1 MEERGKMSKRFVK
14 TLFSGTIAATVLFHT
29 LGNSSITTL
38 AENDVGESSSV
49 TQQLNETQQNA
60 ENSEGASFN
69 DAGSS
74 GGSSDNAVNEIPV
87 TDGHSNDDTGASA
100 DNNEDNSNI
109 GNTNN
114 TETNTDNI
122 SDGNL
127 DIPDQSTSNPE
138 ESAETDLLD
147 DGSGDEGDELE
158 GSDTKENVSE
168 KTSKDSS
175 EIADNSTGN
184 FKITYLANNG
194 GILLSDDV
202 KTDMVEEYVDL
213 EAETLTITGAL
224 AVADEGYE
232 FINWTY
238 DEQVVSEEEK
248 FTPSIELIQTIT
260 EGNDSAAFY
269 ANFVV
274 TSSDELTYNDPFDK
288 EVTVDGITVTA
299 YADAGVIPDGSV
311 LNVTKVDSSLEA
323 KVKEAADDM
332 ADNISESNDNATGRS
347 SSDSS
352 GILIRSDDEIKN
364 DTRSS
369 ETYTFD
375 ITITN
380 PKVNGNIQP
389 KDSNSV
395 KITFSNVIDTAS
407 EDTYLTVYYVKTN
420 ESDDTVSKTTEE
432 KKDPDNNTDSAN
444 NTADNT
450 DNNTDKEADEVNDR
464 PSGSTTVEGLEKV
477 SDTRNN
483 TRDIDFKAEHFS
495 TYTIISN
502 RETQP
507 YYKPAQYTPKAFK
520 ILTGTGKNLESGDF
534 TFTIIRTDEQGN
546 PYPESSNLYYKES
559 GVHNDENGLISFS
572 TLSFDTP
579 DTYYFKLTEDIPDD
593 AAKDPHMT
601 YDTSFFILRLYVSEY
616 IDDHTKLVANPAYV
630 KNDTL
635 PPVSVSLYDYYGP
648 AINVDHAFKFS
659 DGTYYYENDTS
670 HMASMG
676 SFNRYTS
683 DDASKDKR
691 LTGIVQSE
699 LVDGYPV
706 LNPDVTGST
715 ESLEYLFTDASAGV
729 ADKRENVILYD
740 IGDAESYR
748 YVNKAFFPFNNNG
761 KKEAGDAYNYHFSVV
776 TEAAF
781 VIPTDGL
788 IHTEDNPSI
797 TADMVYNFEGDDD
810 VWVFIDGHLVI
821 DLGGVHDKVGAE
833 LNFNTGTIQY
843 YQYSNKNSG
852 SRIDTASANLA
863 DILGAGYKDGQV
875 HTLKIF
881 YFERGKSLSEFDS
894 DFNLALI
901 AEFNNIYDEE
911 KTVEGTSVR
920 FSGTKTLTGRSLAAG
935 EFSFELKDSDGKVI
949 ETVTNSAD
957 GSFSFSE
964 IPYVYTDDRND
975 VGDHKYTINEVIGSL
990 SGVTYDTRVYNI
1002 TVSVKYD
1009 SEGSR
1014 LVATIDGLNQDG
1026 SGANFTN
1033 TFSVTP
1039 PPTPPVPP
1047 TPPTPPTPLTTY
1059 TTPTPVDTPAVLGAT
1074 RQEEVI
1080 VPAETPAVLGESR
1093 VRNTGDESKIL
1104 LRVFII
1110 IICAGVIA
1118 GIIVIGRKKKE
1129 N

>member
-1 MEERGKMSKRFVK
+1 MEERGRMSKRFVK
-14 TLFSGTIAATVLFHT
+14 TLFSGTVAATVLFHT
-29 LGNSSITTL
+29 LGNSSFITL
-38 AENDVGESSSV
+38 AENVAGESSSV
-49 TQQLNETQQNA
+49 TQQLNETQQND
-60 ENSEGASFN
+60 ENSAAGSVN
-69 DAGSS
+69 DADSS
-74 GGSSDNAVNEIPV
+74 GGSGDNTGDEILV
-87 TDGHSNDDTGASA
+87 TDSQSNDDTGTSA
-100 DNNEDNSNI
+100 DNTDQDTGNNA
-109 GNTNN
+109 NTNS
-114 TETNTDNI
+114 TDINTDNMHTENSDNPDHDI
-122 SDGNL
+122 SD
-127 DIPDQSTSNPE
+127 PE
-138 ESAETDLLD
+138 ESDETDLLD
-147 DGSGDEGDELE
+147 DESD
-158 GSDTKENVSE
+158 GSDTEENITE
-168 KTSKDSS
+168 KTSEDSS
-175 EIADNSTGN
+175 ENADNSTGD

-213 EAETLTITGAL
+213 EAETLTITGTL
-224 AVADEGYE
+224 AAADEGYE
-232 FINWTY
+232 FVNWTY
-238 DEQVVSEEEK
+238 EEQIVSEKEE
-248 FTPSIELIQTIT
+248 FTPSIDLIQTIA
-260 EGNDSAAFY
+260 ESNDSAAFY
-269 ANFVV
+269 ANFTLV
-274 TSSDELTYNDPFDK
+274 SSDELTYNDPFDK

-299 YADAGVIPDGSV
+299 HADAGVIPDGSV

-323 KVKEAADDM
+323 KVQEAADDM
-332 ADNISESNDNATGRS
+332 ADSISESNDDATGSS

-395 KITFSNVIDTAS
+395 EIKFSNVIDTAS

-420 ESDDTVSKTTEE
+420 ESDDTVSETTEE

-450 DNNTDKEADEVNDR
+450 DKEADEVNDR
-464 PSGSTTVEGLEKV
+464 PDGSTTVEGLEKV

-483 TRDIDFKAEHFS
+483 TKNIDFKAEHFS
-495 TYTIISN
+495 TYTIVSN
-502 RETQP
+502 RETKS

-520 ILTGTGKNLESGDF
+520 ILTGTGKNLGTGDF
-534 TFTIIRTDEQGN
+534 TFTIVRTDEQGT

-559 GVHNDENGLISFS
+559 GVPNDDKGIITFS

-593 AAKDPHMT
+593 SAKDPHMT
-601 YDTSFFILRLYVSEY
+601 YDTSYFILRLYVSEY

-648 AINVDHAFKFS
+648 TINVDHAFKFS
-659 DGTYYYENDTS
+659 DGTYYYENTTRNAA
-670 HMASMG
+670 ASGTFNHYTG
-676 SFNRYTS
+676 ST
-683 DDASKDKR
+683 ASDKR
-691 LTGIVQSE
+691 ATGIVQSE

-706 LNPDVTGST
+706 LNPDVTGSN
-715 ESLEYLFTDASAGV
+715 ESLKYLFTDVSAGV

-740 IGDAESYR
+740 IGDGESYR
-748 YVNKAFFPFNNNG
+748 YENKAFYPFDNNG
-761 KKEAGDAYNYHFSVV
+761 KKETGDNHNYHFSTV

-788 IHTEDNPSI
+788 IHTEDDPSI

-852 SRIDTASANLA
+852 SRVDTASGNLA
-863 DILGAGYKDGQV
+863 DILGAGYKDGKV

-881 YFERGKSLSEFDS
+881 YFERGKNLSEFDS

-911 KTVEGTSVR
+911 KTVEGTSVK

-935 EFSFELKDSDGKVI
+935 EFSFELKDEEGNVI

-957 GSFSFSE
+957 GSFAFSE
-964 IPYVYTDDRND
+964 IQYVFTDDRND

-1039 PPTPPVPP
+1039 PPPTPPVPP
-1047 TPPTPPTPLTTY
+1047 TPPTPPTTY
-1059 TTPTPVDTPAVLGAT
+1059 TTPTPPAPVDTPAVLGAT

-1104 LRVFII
+1104 LRVII
-1110 IICAGVIA
+1110 ILICAGVIT
-1118 GIIVIGRKKKE
+1118 GIILIGRKEKE
-1129 N
+1129 NSK